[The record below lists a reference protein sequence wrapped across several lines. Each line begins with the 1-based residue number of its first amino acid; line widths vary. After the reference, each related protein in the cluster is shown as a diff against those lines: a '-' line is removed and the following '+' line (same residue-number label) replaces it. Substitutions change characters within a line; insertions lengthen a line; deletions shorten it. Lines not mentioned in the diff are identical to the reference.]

1 MDITTVS
8 AKSLITLDIGNTI
21 TRALFFDVVSGK
33 YRFVASASAPTTA
46 GAPLFDVT
54 EGAWRAIEELQHITS
69 RTFLSE
75 KEGLI
80 IPSTKDNQGVD
91 IMAATMSAGNPI
103 SVVTVGLLDN
113 VSLLNTQ
120 YLAHTTYSKIIAEIS
135 LNDRRTSSDRIN
147 LLTEKRPDL
156 IIITGGTNKG
166 ASKSLLNILESIGLS
181 SYLLEESQRPH
192 ILYAGNEELQE
203 EVKSG
208 LEKISKLRIAPNIQ
222 PVLGKE
228 NIYPAQNELNEIYKD
243 VRKKQTGGIREVLSW
258 TDGNFTST
266 ASALG
271 RVIRFLSEKYE
282 PEKGVMGID
291 IGSYATILAVASS
304 GEETLRVFPELGVG
318 AGCTGVLKESS
329 LEEITR
335 WLPLKLAKQDVR
347 DYIYT
352 KSAYPASLP
361 TESEH
366 LEIEIALAKQALR
379 IASKKTIPSL
389 YKRSTASRSTASSSL
404 MPPIEPIIGLGR
416 ILTQAPTRSQ
426 SLSILLDGI
435 QPTGV
440 TTLALDQNDLLPGLG
455 AASDINPLLTVQV
468 IESNT
473 FLNLGTIIAPIG
485 YARPGTPILRIRVNR
500 EDGRTFTR
508 EIKFGSLTVLPIELG
523 EKVSLHLRP
532 LHRFDVGM
540 GGPGKS
546 GKVNAVGGSLGII
559 IDARGRPLHFFQD
572 QEKNWKRNETW
583 IKTLLK
589 YE

>member
-113 VSLLNTQ
+113 VSLLNAQ
-120 YLAHTTYSKIIAEIS
+120 YLAHTTYSKIMAEIS

-181 SYLLEESQRPH
+181 SYLIDESQRPH

-243 VRKKQTGGIREVLSW
+243 VRIRQTGGIREVLSW
-258 TDGNFTST
+258 TDDNFTST

-282 PEKGVMGID
+282 PEKGVMGVD
-291 IGSYATILAVASS
+291 IGSYATILAAASS
-304 GEETLRVFPELGVG
+304 GEETLRVFPGLGVG
-318 AGCTGVLKESS
+318 AGCTGVLEESS

-335 WLPLKLAKQDVR
+335 WLPLKLAEQDVQ

-389 YKRSTASRSTASSSL
+389 HKRSAASSSL

-473 FLNLGTIIAPIG
+473 FLNLGTIIAPMG

>member
-21 TRALFFDVVSGK
+21 TRALFFDLVSGK

-113 VSLLNTQ
+113 VSLLNAQ
-120 YLAHTTYSKIIAEIS
+120 YLAHTTYSKIMAEIS

-181 SYLLEESQRPH
+181 SYLIDESQRPH

-243 VRKKQTGGIREVLSW
+243 VRIRQTGGIREVLSW

-291 IGSYATILAVASS
+291 IGSYATILAAASS
-304 GEETLRVFPELGVG
+304 GEETLRVFPGLGVG
-318 AGCTGVLKESS
+318 AGCTGVLEESS

-335 WLPLKLAKQDVR
+335 WLPLKLAEQDIR

-389 YKRSTASRSTASSSL
+389 HKRSAASSSL

-473 FLNLGTIIAPIG
+473 FLNLGTIIAPMG

>member
-46 GAPLFDVT
+46 GAPHFDVT

-113 VSLLNTQ
+113 VSLLNAQ

-181 SYLLEESQRPH
+181 SYLLDESQRPH

-291 IGSYATILAVASS
+291 IGSYATILAAASS
-304 GEETLRVFPELGVG
+304 GEETLRVFPGLGVG

-335 WLPLKLAKQDVR
+335 WLPLKLAKQDVL

-389 YKRSTASRSTASSSL
+389 HKRSTASSSL

-508 EIKFGSLTVLPIELG
+508 EIKFGSLTVLPIEIG

>member
-1 MDITTVS
+1 MDITTVQ

-33 YRFVASASAPTTA
+33 YRFLASASAPTTA

-69 RTFLSE
+69 RTLLSE

-80 IPSTKDNQGVD
+80 IPSTRDNQGVD
-91 IMAATMSAGNPI
+91 IMVATMSAGKPM

-113 VSLLNTQ
+113 VSLLNAKH
-120 YLAHTTYSKIIAEIS
+120 LAHTTYSEIVAEIS
-135 LNDRRTSSDRIN
+135 LNDRQTSSDRIN
-147 LLTEKRPDL
+147 MLTKKRPDL

-166 ASKSLLNILESIGLS
+166 ASKSLLSILESIGLS

-208 LEKISKLRIAPNIQ
+208 LEKISKLRIAPNVQ

-228 NIYPAQNELNEIYKD
+228 NIYPAQNQLNEIYKD
-243 VRKKQTGGIREVLSW
+243 VRKRQTGGIREVLSW
-258 TDGNFTST
+258 TEGNFTST

-282 PEKGVMGID
+282 PEKGVMGVD
-291 IGSYATILAVASS
+291 IGSYATIIAAASS
-304 GEETLRVFPELGVG
+304 GEETLRVFPGLGVG
-318 AGCTGVLKESS
+318 AGCIGVLKESS
-329 LEEITR
+329 LEDITR
-335 WLPLKLAKQDVR
+335 WLPLKLAKKDVL

-352 KSAYPASLP
+352 KFAYPSSLP

-379 IASKKTIPSL
+379 IASEKTIPSL
-389 YKRSTASRSTASSSL
+389 HKRSTAFSSL
-404 MPPIEPIIGLGR
+404 MPPIEPIIGSGR
-416 ILTQAPTRSQ
+416 ILSQAPTRSQ

-440 TTLALDQNDLLPGLG
+440 TTLALDQNGLLPGLG
-455 AASDINPLLTVQV
+455 AVSDINPLLTVQV

-473 FLNLGTIIAPIG
+473 FLNLGTVIAPIG
-485 YARPGTPILRIRVNR
+485 YARPGTPILRIQVNR
-500 EDGRTFTR
+500 EDGRNFTR
-508 EIKFGSLTVLPIELG
+508 EIKFGALTALPIELG

-572 QEKNWKRNETW
+572 QEKNWKRNEVW

>member
-113 VSLLNTQ
+113 VSLLNAQ

-135 LNDRRTSSDRIN
+135 LNDRRTPSDRIN

-181 SYLLEESQRPH
+181 SYLLDESQRPH

-291 IGSYATILAVASS
+291 IGSYATILAAASS
-304 GEETLRVFPELGVG
+304 GEETLRVFPGLGVG

-335 WLPLKLAKQDVR
+335 WLPLKLAKQDVL

-389 YKRSTASRSTASSSL
+389 HKRSTASSSL

-508 EIKFGSLTVLPIELG
+508 EIKFGSLTVLPIEIG